1 MLRFC
6 GTIKNAVYA
15 VTYISFFGS
24 LYIKIKRNIL
34 HLNVQT
40 IVNTTKVTKMKDFM
54 YKRENEN
61 IFSGFFPVQPTLP
74 KSPKCIFS
82 FLCGCPGGCY
92 ESEDAYTFMIK
103 MFVQCTHFHLRYRH
117 QPSPITHLDK
127 PIAKIP

>member
-34 HLNVQT
+34 HLNIQT

-61 IFSGFFPVQPTLP
+61 I
-74 KSPKCIFS
+74 
-82 FLCGCPGGCY
+82 
-92 ESEDAYTFMIK
+92 
-103 MFVQCTHFHLRYRH
+103 
-117 QPSPITHLDK
+117 
-127 PIAKIP
+127 